1 MKKFILLV
9 VAGLVLVF
17 GGGTLL
23 TNTELGNYIED
34 ETGIDLS
41 LLDFSSESEVSESE
55 VSEVVNEGGTG
66 GTDLTG
72 YQIPE
77 YTGEHVIIVNDN
89 VPYFNEEDMN
99 VSNGSWETFADY
111 DSLGRVGV
119 ADALLHQDLMPT
131 QSREDSGSISHI
143 KPSGFEYNGESNNQ
157 RVDING
163 KSQWIYNRSHLIGF
177 QLTGHMNNE
186 HNLMTGTRTFN
197 FPNMENFES
206 ELADYLKDT
215 NNHVRYRVTPAFN
228 GEEQLARGL
237 FMEAQSVEDDSI
249 QFNVFI
255 HNVEDGVNLN
265 YTTGEVSQ

>member
-9 VAGLVLVF
+9 VALSVLVF

-66 GTDLTG
+66 GTDLTD

-131 QSREDSGSISHI
+131 QSRADSGSISHI
-143 KPSGFEYNGESNNQ
+143 YPTGFKHNGESNNQ
-157 RVDING
+157 RVDG
-163 KSQWIYNRSHLIGF
+163 GWLYHRSHLIGF

-186 HNLMTGTRTFN
+186 HNLMTGTKTFN
-197 FPNMENFES
+197 TPNMVTFENEV
-206 ELADYLKDT
+206 AKYLKDT
-215 NNHVRYRVTPAFN
+215 NNHVRYRITPAFS
-228 GEEQLARGL
+228 GEEMLARGI
-237 FMEAQSVEDDSI
+237 FMEAQSVEDDTI

-255 HNVEDGVNLN
+255 HNVEDNVELN
-265 YTTGEVSQ
+265 YQTGEVQ